1 MDSMEN
7 PDMVGM
13 DIPAARSHR
22 VAVPG
27 LSIHYFLPIFG
38 FYIFLNHA
46 GLPNGLFYSTL
57 VSPFLYVW
65 LYLQGRRW
73 LTATFL
79 LILAPFIMAHL
90 VLGIASPTYYLRSML
105 LLWTA
110 YITTYALG
118 WALLRCRNIE
128 RLFDEIIVLH
138 FVAGILAIACLHTP
152 LQNLFW
158 MDTSNTLADS
168 SHLLRFSL
176 LNSEPGV
183 CAALMLPLVI
193 YAAIRLIRDS
203 KKRSFLYLMMIAF
216 PLLLTQSFGG
226 LGISVGAISVTLVTT
241 YRQRLMRPRTLIIV
255 ACLALAAGAL
265 FVVHNPISQRVL
277 QVVTGNDS
285 STQSR
290 TTLAFV
296 VAYLVASSKSLLWG
310 VGLGQAKLVD
320 LVSYGFENSIIPNA
334 VAATF
339 AELGIVGV
347 LVRLTVELYLFFRTR
362 VYRNPFRLAMFV
374 ASFFSQLTGGNLMNV
389 QNYLLWC
396 FAFLPF
402 FPEMDQRVDSKPENP

>member
-1 MDSMEN
+1 
-7 PDMVGM
+7 
-13 DIPAARSHR
+13 
-22 VAVPG
+22 
-27 LSIHYFLPIFG
+27 
-38 FYIFLNHA
+38 
-46 GLPNGLFYSTL
+46 
-57 VSPFLYVW
+57 
-65 LYLQGRRW
+65 
-73 LTATFL
+73 
-79 LILAPFIMAHL
+79 
-90 VLGIASPTYYLRSML
+90 
-105 LLWTA
+105 
-110 YITTYALG
+110 
-118 WALLRCRNIE
+118 
-128 RLFDEIIVLH
+128 
-138 FVAGILAIACLHTP
+138 
-152 LQNLFW
+152 
-158 MDTSNTLADS
+158 
-168 SHLLRFSL
+168 
-176 LNSEPGV
+176 
-183 CAALMLPLVI
+183 
-193 YAAIRLIRDS
+193 
-203 KKRSFLYLMMIAF
+203 
-216 PLLLTQSFGG
+216 
-226 LGISVGAISVTLVTT
+226 
-241 YRQRLMRPRTLIIV
+241 
-255 ACLALAAGAL
+255 
-265 FVVHNPISQRVL
+265 VL